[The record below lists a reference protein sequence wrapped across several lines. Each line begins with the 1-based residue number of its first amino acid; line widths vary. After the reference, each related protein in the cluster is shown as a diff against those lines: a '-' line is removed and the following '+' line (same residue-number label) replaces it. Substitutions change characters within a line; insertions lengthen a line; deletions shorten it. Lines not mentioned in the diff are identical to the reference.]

1 MRIPGAGGAVK
12 ILVLAAVGLTPA
24 CEGGQGG
31 SGALAGFSPGAA
43 PPELARGAS
52 LFGSY
57 CSSCHGAFG
66 TGQGLGPPL
75 LDSLYL
81 APAFDDTAL
90 ARAVTEGAR
99 QQHWNY
105 GAMPPVERVAPADL
119 PALAGYLRWVQRRW
133 LETTGRLPGAS

>member
-1 MRIPGAGGAVK
+1 ML
-12 ILVLAAVGLTPA
+12 LVAASLHLAAG
-24 CEGGQGG
+24 CGGGQGG
-31 SGALAGFSPGAA
+31 SGALAGFSPGAT
-43 PPELARGAS
+43 PPELSRGAA

-81 APAFDDTAL
+81 APGFGDDAL
-90 ARAVTEGAR
+90 ARAVTTGAR

-105 GAMPPVERVAPADL
+105 GAMPAVERVAPAEL
-119 PALAGYLRWVQRRW
+119 PALTGYIRWVQRRW
-133 LETTGRLPGAS
+133 LETSGRLPGAS